1 MLGLTE
7 SKQPSSSLQEEDRKK
22 IVKAIPAMRDRARM
36 LYVTQPELY
45 RLMIKMPLDQYLSQL
60 YQIEQ
65 AIAAQLGSKTKE
77 RENV

>member
-1 MLGLTE
+1 
-7 SKQPSSSLQEEDRKK
+7 
-22 IVKAIPAMRDRARM
+22 M